1 VTLQINHNDSDLTV
15 ETTILRGAAVPRNA
29 LQHHRTDGKTS
40 VSTGPDGDEFH
51 TSVVWSGR
59 DLVFSMEEHE
69 DGRIILSKETWT
81 LSEDRAALER
91 TRERTG
97 DQAGKQTI
105 IYHLR
110 QAPKA

>member
-69 DGRIILSKETWT
+69 DDRIILSKETWT
-81 LSEDRAALER
+81 LTEGAALER
-91 TRERTG
+91 IRERTG
-97 DQAGKQTI
+97 DQAGKQAI
-105 IYHLR
+105 IYLR